1 MKILVISGF
10 LGAGKTTFIKE
21 LAKRTKQ
28 DFAVMENEYGA
39 VGVDGGLLSEGNED
53 SDVPLNIWELTE
65 GCICCTRK
73 SDFATSILTIA
84 NTIDPEYLIVEPTGV
99 GMLSKIIENIKM
111 IQYERISLLS
121 PITILDGAHF
131 EEMLDKFPETC
142 RDQIQAAGLVV
153 ISKRENA
160 DEKERLAL
168 EEKVKSISP
177 QANICSIHYSQMDE
191 LWWRNLLKKPLDEKQ
206 MAEKEEETS
215 DLENMGLKGISLRH
229 ENELL
234 LFLQGVVSGVFGDIY
249 RAKGFL
255 KTGNAWLRF
264 DVVDKTYTITGIEP
278 MEESKSVFIGTNL
291 KRNLLREALQ
301 KSLYIK
307 PGMAVPFYRKK
318 EEEKEKMPVMF
329 RSRSGREKRK

>member
-39 VGVDGGLLSEGNED
+39 VGVDGGLLSEENED

-153 ISKRENA
+153 ISKKENA
-160 DEKERLAL
+160 DEKERIDL
-168 EEKVKSISP
+168 EEHM
-177 QANICSIHYSQMDE
+177 QY
-191 LWWRNLLKKPLDEKQ
+191 PLFP
-206 MAEKEEETS
+206 
-215 DLENMGLKGISLRH
+215 NG
-229 ENELL
+229 
-234 LFLQGVVSGVFGDIY
+234 
-249 RAKGFL
+249 
-255 KTGNAWLRF
+255 
-264 DVVDKTYTITGIEP
+264 
-278 MEESKSVFIGTNL
+278 
-291 KRNLLREALQ
+291 
-301 KSLYIK
+301 
-307 PGMAVPFYRKK
+307 
-318 EEEKEKMPVMF
+318 
-329 RSRSGREKRK
+329 